1 MRPGAHCGRYSSDL
15 WLSVAGRPGF
25 GVTISSL
32 WSMLVSS
39 ELLLQ
44 YLNFTDCIVALLKP
58 IPRDWRTDRRT
69 SMGGAQ
75 QRPEGELS
83 FRRRCQPVY
92 IRRGSRRIGND
103 RECRKIEASPA
114 LSLTGVT
121 AARISGIAS
130 PANKICPKPLMS
142 GAPILA
148 GAT

>member
-15 WLSVAGRPGF
+15 WLSVAGQPGF
-25 GVTISSL
+25 EVTISSL

-83 FRRRCQPVY
+83 FRRCCQPCY
-92 IRRGSRRIGND
+92 IGMGSRRIGNHSD
-103 RECRKIEASPA
+103 AVKSRHRQ
-114 LSLTGVT
+114 
-121 AARISGIAS
+121 R
-130 PANKICPKPLMS
+130 
-142 GAPILA
+142 
-148 GAT
+148 